1 MDRFGQRTR
10 QFQGLLQGLTASP
23 RLLVTGLAIAVIT
36 VSVWSIL
43 DRDSADSWISLEV
56 SLSGP
61 RDPGAEQGESN
72 PKPLGAKERQRV
84 TAALETAGI
93 RRYRFENEVLQVPTG
108 QVDQAN
114 EVLRRLT
121 AGDDRWTTDWEKQVG
136 QLGPFPTA
144 AQYDQAREIALR
156 KEIRRLLLAVPE
168 IAEVQ
173 VLLARSRSPR
183 SFPSRRR
190 RVTATI
196 GIRPA
201 TGVQLIDTQLETLR
215 QVVAGGVP
223 DLVAEDVVIF
233 NQSALTEVDSR
244 AGPVP
249 VVRGQQPEAVVPP
262 SASSEASGISWGFPL
277 AIIAAVIVL
286 ILVGG
291 LLAQWTRPSRVEV
304 PVPENGRWAGTGPPV
319 TDEETVDEPGEST
332 AAVVDEAEETV
343 TVGSEAGPDDRGS
356 ESPLAFLVDVDP
368 GLLAG
373 WLQDDHPQAAAIV
386 LAELPT
392 SFQEEVLDNLVSELR
407 EDLEDRLNSVGTP
420 HADVLDDLAETLKD
434 RWWNAESN
442 VTGTTVSSPGERVE
456 PSTGGWSGSDVALLQ
471 AVEGVLSEF
480 ADMGNLEASVVRGV
494 FDRLGPRSFCLALA
508 GAALEVRERIL
519 DCLPRVASLELKRD
533 IDRQGPVRLSD
544 IERSQ
549 REILKQARR
558 HLAANQ
564 VSAPG
569 EGV

>member
-23 RLLVTGLAIAVIT
+23 RLLLTGLVIT
-36 VSVWSIL
+36 VIAVSAWSIL
-43 DRDSADSWISLEV
+43 TRDSADSWISLEF

-61 RDPGAEQGESN
+61 HEPGADQGQSN
-72 PKPLGAKERQRV
+72 REPLDAEDRQRV
-84 TAALETAGI
+84 AAALETAGI
-93 RRYRFENEVLQVPTG
+93 RRYQFENEVLQVPAG
-108 QVDQAN
+108 QADQAN

-173 VLLARSRSPR
+173 VLLARSRSAR
-183 SFPSRRR
+183 SFPSRQR

-201 TGVQLIDTQLETLR
+201 AGVELKDTQFETLR

-233 NQSALTEVDSR
+233 NQSALTEANSR
-244 AGPVP
+244 TGPVP
-249 VVRGQQPEAVVPP
+249 VVRGQQPEAVVPLP
-262 SASSEASGISWGFPL
+262 PSSEASEISWGFPL

-286 ILVGG
+286 ILVGV
-291 LLAQWTRPSRVEV
+291 LLAQWTRPSRAAI
-304 PVPENGRWAGTGPPV
+304 PVPESRGWAGTGSAASV
-319 TDEETVDEPGEST
+319 EETVDEPDEFTS
-332 AAVVDEAEETV
+332 AVVE
-343 TVGSEAGPDDRGS
+343 SEAVSDDRVV

-368 GLLAG
+368 RLLAG

-386 LAELPT
+386 VAELPT
-392 SFQEEVLDNLVSELR
+392 SFQEEVLENLAPSLR
-407 EDLEDRLNSVGTP
+407 EDLENRLNSAGTP

-434 RWWNAESN
+434 RWRNAESN
-442 VTGTTVSSPGERVE
+442 VTGTTVSSPGECVE
-456 PSTGGWSGSDVALLQ
+456 PSVDGWSGSDVALLQ

-480 ADMGNLEASVVRGV
+480 ADMANLEATVVRGV
-494 FDRLGPRSFCLALA
+494 FDRLGPRPFCLALA

-519 DCLPRVASLELKRD
+519 DFLPRVAALELKRD

-549 REILKQARR
+549 RELLKQARR
-558 HLAANQ
+558 HLATNQ
-564 VSAPG
+564 APAPG
-569 EGV
+569 EGA